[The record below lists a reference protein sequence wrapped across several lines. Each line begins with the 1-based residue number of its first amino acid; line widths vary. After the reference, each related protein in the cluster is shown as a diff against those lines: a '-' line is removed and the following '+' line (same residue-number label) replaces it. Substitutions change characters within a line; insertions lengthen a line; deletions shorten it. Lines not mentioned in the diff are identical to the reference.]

1 VKGGFSKIIDWDD
14 LKENTPL
21 NINISS
27 IVMIPHK
34 RRSYWEILDFLF
46 VLKREANKVAS
57 VNENKRQT
65 CPTGVN

>member
-1 VKGGFSKIIDWDD
+1 MK
-14 LKENTPL
+14 
-21 NINISS
+21 ISS

-34 RRSYWEILDFLF
+34 RWSYREILDLLF

-57 VNENKRQT
+57 VNEKKRQT